1 MEKVELLF
9 ISLLSCDRLFRLR
22 RLRLNLFII
31 LSLDR
36 LVVYIIVETLGDD
49 RSLRVAD
56 TLAIELPLPNPC

>member
-22 RLRLNLFII
+22 RLRLNLFVI

-36 LVVYIIVETLGDD
+36 LVVYLIVETLGDD